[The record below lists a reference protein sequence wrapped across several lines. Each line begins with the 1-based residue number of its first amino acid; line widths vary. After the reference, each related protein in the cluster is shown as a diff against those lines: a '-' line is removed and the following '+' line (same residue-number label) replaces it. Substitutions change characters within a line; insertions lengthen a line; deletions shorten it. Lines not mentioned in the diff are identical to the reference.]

1 MEKIIVDDNSLGA
14 VTSDNLFEKIN
25 RVLIEEKSAIEIDLQ
40 KVKFVDPYGLVSL
53 CLVGR
58 HLKNR
63 CKELSIILPD
73 CFDCQAYLYA
83 MNFISYVKDF
93 MQVKN
98 TAEGIDRAQHLDQE
112 VVLELTKIEKKETE
126 PHNDIKNVLERL
138 GVILRN
144 QLNFDEKDAANL
156 TNIISELCY
165 NIKDHSGDEGL
176 VALQRYQR
184 RDDGKRFVV
193 IGVGDMGIGIKGSLG
208 KRHDVSSWSHLDAI
222 IQALKKEFSAYP
234 DRGLGLYMVSKITKD
249 YDGALHIRSGNA
261 RLYLRHNPRGVK
273 TAMFPGTQ
281 VSISLS
287 ELGQKKT

>member
-1 MEKIIVDDNSLGA
+1 MKKIIVDDDSLGA

-25 RVLIEEKSAIEIDLQ
+25 GALIEEKPTIEIDLQ

-63 CKELSIILPD
+63 CKELSIVLPD
-73 CFDCQAYLYA
+73 CFDCQAYLST
-83 MNFISYVKDF
+83 MNFIAYVKDF

-98 TAEGIDRAQHLDQE
+98 AADGIDAVQHLDQE
-112 VVLELTKIEKKETE
+112 VVLELTKIERKETD
-126 PHNDIKNVLERL
+126 PQNDIKNVLERL
-138 GVILRN
+138 SVVLRN
-144 QLNFDEKDAANL
+144 QLNFDEKDTANL
-156 TNIISELCY
+156 TSIISELCY

-184 RDDGKRFVV
+184 KDDGKRFVV
-193 IGVGDMGIGIKGSLG
+193 IGVGDLGVGIKGSLG

-222 IQALKKEFSAYP
+222 VQALKKEFSAYP

-249 YDGALHIRSGNA
+249 YDGALHVRSGNA
-261 RLYLRHNPRGVK
+261 RLYLRHNPRGVE
-273 TAMFPGTQ
+273 TAIFPGTQ

-287 ELGQKKT
+287 EKIKNT